1 MSSITPPPQNPPE
14 KGIIAWFVYNP
25 VAANLLMAVILLGG
39 LASYFMMTKRM
50 MPDIEPN
57 VISVSVAYPGA
68 APLEVEQG
76 IIIKIEESIQDV
88 KGIKNISAIANE
100 GLASVTVEIVND
112 IDLDDALNEIKI
124 KIDSIATFPE
134 EIEKPIIAKFEFSAD
149 VLWLSVYGNMDTRVR
164 QQISQELRDE
174 IVALPGVNTAEVLG
188 KRDYEISIE
197 LGLETLQA
205 YDLSLAEVAQTIRR
219 FSVDLPGGSV
229 KTDGGDVRIRTIGQ
243 AYTAGDYSRLV
254 LKTFPNGTR
263 LLLGDIATIND
274 GYAESNGYA
283 RFNQEPTTLVRVKS
297 LGEQNDLEVAQTVK
311 DYLSEKT
318 KRLPQGVQVSLWGDG
333 SVYLQQ
339 RLDMMFKNM
348 SLGMLLVFILLTL
361 FLRFKVAF
369 WVLLG
374 IPVCFLGAFLF
385 MDKLG
390 SISTNINF
398 ISLFGLILVLGI
410 VVDDAIIIGES
421 IYREIRNKGH
431 SQKAVIDGA
440 KRVAMPATFGVLTT
454 IAAFLPMLTL
464 DNVAAPFFEAIAV
477 VVILCLL
484 FSLVESKWILPSH
497 LAHMKYEPY
506 DPKKANRL
514 ARIQHN
520 IREKM
525 ESFAQNNYRHF
536 LTKVAN
542 YRYLSAITFL
552 MLLFI
557 SIGVLSSGH
566 IKFEVFPN
574 VANDGV
580 QARFS
585 INEGS
590 PSQYRDHVIQHMEES
605 ITKVSEKLS
614 KEKNQGQSIIKSM
627 ISWTEDDYSGAI
639 YLELTPSELRQVN
652 AWEIEKAWREQVG
665 ELSAIKSMRFISSTG
680 VGGDAALSFKLIGDD
695 TKQLELAAN
704 DLKNKLTE
712 FKGVYDIRSSH
723 SSASQEI
730 KLSLKPQAGVLGI
743 TLEDLGRQVRQAFYG
758 EEAQRIQRGK
768 DEIKVMVRF
777 PKEQR
782 QSIDNLENMRIK
794 APNGGWV
801 PFSQVADY
809 HLGSSYANIQR
820 EDRKR
825 AINIMADFDAKVI
838 KSEEVTKPIKND
850 YKKQL
855 KEKYPEITLELSG
868 QSKESNDFLSELAIA
883 FTAAFA
889 LIYILIAIPLK
900 SYLQPLI
907 VMFVI
912 PFGFIGAVVGH
923 LFFGKDISMMSMFGL
938 VALMGVVVNDSLL
951 MVDFVNRARQQGLSL
966 MESVLDAGVKRFR
979 AIILTSLTTF
989 LGLFPILFETSLQ
1002 AQIIIPMAISLAF
1015 GILFATLMT
1024 LLLIPALYLILED
1037 IKNLWRSL
1045 FFNQTNQ
1052 KLVD

>member
-1 MSSITPPPQNPPE
+1 
-14 KGIIAWFVYNP
+14 
-25 VAANLLMAVILLGG
+25 
-39 LASYFMMTKRM
+39 
-50 MPDIEPN
+50 
-57 VISVSVAYPGA
+57 
-68 APLEVEQG
+68 
-76 IIIKIEESIQDV
+76 
-88 KGIKNISAIANE
+88 
-100 GLASVTVEIVND
+100 
-112 IDLDDALNEIKI
+112 
-124 KIDSIATFPE
+124 
-134 EIEKPIIAKFEFSAD
+134 
-149 VLWLSVYGNMDTRVR
+149 
-164 QQISQELRDE
+164 
-174 IVALPGVNTAEVLG
+174 
-188 KRDYEISIE
+188 
-197 LGLETLQA
+197 
-205 YDLSLAEVAQTIRR
+205 
-219 FSVDLPGGSV
+219 
-229 KTDGGDVRIRTIGQ
+229 
-243 AYTAGDYSRLV
+243 
-254 LKTFPNGTR
+254 
-263 LLLGDIATIND
+263 
-274 GYAESNGYA
+274 
-283 RFNQEPTTLVRVKS
+283 
-297 LGEQNDLEVAQTVK
+297 
-311 DYLSEKT
+311 
-318 KRLPQGVQVSLWGDG
+318 
-333 SVYLQQ
+333 
-339 RLDMMFKNM
+339 
-348 SLGMLLVFILLTL
+348 
-361 FLRFKVAF
+361 
-369 WVLLG
+369 
-374 IPVCFLGAFLF
+374 
-385 MDKLG
+385 
-390 SISTNINF
+390 
-398 ISLFGLILVLGI
+398 
-410 VVDDAIIIGES
+410 
-421 IYREIRNKGH
+421 
-431 SQKAVIDGA
+431 
-440 KRVAMPATFGVLTT
+440 
-454 IAAFLPMLTL
+454 
-464 DNVAAPFFEAIAV
+464 
-477 VVILCLL
+477 
-484 FSLVESKWILPSH
+484 
-497 LAHMKYEPY
+497 
-506 DPKKANRL
+506 
-514 ARIQHN
+514 
-520 IREKM
+520 
-525 ESFAQNNYRHF
+525 
-536 LTKVAN
+536 
-542 YRYLSAITFL
+542 
-552 MLLFI
+552 
-557 SIGVLSSGH
+557 
-566 IKFEVFPN
+566 
-574 VANDGV
+574 
-580 QARFS
+580 
-585 INEGS
+585 
-590 PSQYRDHVIQHMEES
+590 
-605 ITKVSEKLS
+605 
-614 KEKNQGQSIIKSM
+614 
-627 ISWTEDDYSGAI
+627 
-639 YLELTPSELRQVN
+639 
-652 AWEIEKAWREQVG
+652 
-665 ELSAIKSMRFISSTG
+665 MRFISSTG